1 MANWDQY
8 IRECLTNPRAFED
21 DPAFRSHLRSSMHTT
36 LHWFSTFG
44 ALLSALYVLVLFAL
58 QLPSSP
64 TWVPSLP
71 LETALRMGNGLLGTA
86 LSITG
91 ILAARV
97 QCSLWEGRLLVTLT
111 VLAVGLGG
119 LPHDLVAG
127 TIHTE
132 RLTPLYLAAVLAV
145 PLQVWQAFS
154 LGITLLLIILAGGEF
169 GPMLLLGT
177 DATLPVI
184 GPLFQIGAFTL
195 LLSGFALLFLSYRYE
210 QFQARRSQRQ
220 ALQTSRTLLHR
231 TEEMAKVGGWEL
243 DVSSGRMSWTEELYR
258 IHAVPLRFEPDLSSS
273 INFYAPEAQ
282 PVFRKALNRCIED
295 GQPFQLELPFDTA
308 HGSRRWVRTRG
319 EAHVENGQTTRVTGI
334 VHDITDRKEMEQEL
348 QESEKRLRR
357 AQRIAHLGNWERDL
371 KTDTL
376 LLSTELR
383 RIFGW
388 DDTADVT
395 YDAFLAAVHSEDREA
410 VREARAAA
418 LNGTA
423 PLDIEYR
430 IQRPDGTERHVHE
443 RGEVRHDDGHPV
455 RLSGTVLDITDR
467 KEMER
472 EVRQSRMALAEAQ
485 KIAQTGHLTI
495 NLATNTV
502 QLTEASGRLL
512 GLDPDVD
519 HEVNDLL
526 HLVHRE
532 DRDRVRH
539 AFARMHKEPVHELEY
554 RISPDNSDSVR
565 WMRERGRP
573 LKDEEGETEEIFG
586 VLTDVTEL
594 KVRAQERQDRE
605 SKIEALYAAT
615 GRLIKATSRSEVA
628 ALIEELVLNTFR
640 YPLTYVQLR
649 DQDQLLP
656 VRVSPQMRELLPER
670 LSHHVDS
677 DTIMSRAYRAGE
689 TIVAEDLDRDDVN
702 FESGPLRTWACIPLG
717 DRGLLSIG
725 SPQVDGIDAFDL
737 RLVEI
742 LASNA
747 AVVLDRI
754 EREQELV
761 QAKETAEEASELKSA
776 FLANMSHEIRTPLT
790 SIIGFAEAI
799 GEQHSEDG
807 SQDENEQDA
816 TQFASLIEK
825 SGRRL
830 LETLNSVLDFS
841 QLEAGSMHLAPDRID
856 LVPQIEET
864 VDLFRTRAREADV
877 TLSLDVPDEPVHGYA
892 DPEAV
897 RRVLRNL
904 ISNAVKFTDAGD
916 TVAVRATTT
925 TDWAEIEVRDTG
937 IGIDPEF
944 VPHLFDAFEQE
955 STGNKRTHEGS
966 GLGLAVAKRLIN
978 LMRGTID
985 VDTAKGEGT
994 RFTVRLPTEPPVS
1007 TSPQMA
1013 SVSSSSDEH

>member
-1 MANWDQY
+1 MANWDQH
-8 IRECLTNPRAFED
+8 IRECLTNPWALED
-21 DPAFRSHLRSSMHTT
+21 DPAFRDHLQTNMHTT
-36 LHWFSTFG
+36 LRWFSTIG
-44 ALLSALYVLVLFAL
+44 LVLSALYLLVLAGL

-64 TWVPSLP
+64 TWIPSLAP
-71 LETALRMGNGLLGTA
+71 ETALRMGNGLLATA
-86 LSITG
+86 LSLIG
-91 ILAARV
+91 MMAARM
-97 QCSLWEGRLLVTLT
+97 QCSIWEGRMLVTVT

-119 LPHDLVAG
+119 LPHDLLAG
-127 TIHTE
+127 SIHTQ
-132 RLTPLYLAAVLAV
+132 RFTPLFLAAVLAV
-145 PLQVWQAFS
+145 PLQAWQTLS
-154 LGITLLLIILAGGEF
+154 LGISLLLIIVAGGEF
-169 GPMLLLGT
+169 GPLLFL
-177 DATLPVI
+177 DAQSTLPI
-184 GPLFQIGAFTL
+184 LGPLFQVGAFTL
-195 LLSGFALLFLSYRYE
+195 LLTGFTILFLAYRYE
-210 QFQARRSQRQ
+210 QFQAQRSTRQ

-231 TEEMAKVGGWEL
+231 TEEMARVGGWEL
-243 DVSSGRMSWTEELYR
+243 DVKTGRMSWTKELYR
-258 IHAVPLRFEPDLSSS
+258 IHAVPLRYEPDLTSA
-273 INFYAPEAQ
+273 IDFYAPEAQ
-282 PVFRKALNRCIED
+282 PVFRSALSRCIDE
-295 GQPFQLELPFDTA
+295 GHPFQLELPFDTA

-319 EAHVENGQTTRVTGI
+319 EAHVENGTTTRVTGI
-334 VHDITDRKEMEQEL
+334 VHDITDRKQMEREL
-348 QESEKRLRR
+348 QESENRLRR

-371 KTDTL
+371 ETDTL
-376 LLSTELR
+376 LLSEELR

-388 DDTADVT
+388 DEDAEVT
-395 YDAFLAAVHSEDREA
+395 YEAFLSTLHPEDRDE
-410 VREARAAA
+410 VRDARADA
-418 LNGTA
+418 LDGTA
-423 PLDIEYR
+423 PLNVEYR
-430 IQRPDGTERHVHE
+430 IQRPDGEERFVHE
-443 RGEVRHDDGHPV
+443 RGEVNRENGHPV
-455 RLSGTVLDITDR
+455 RLSGTVLDITER

-495 NLATNTV
+495 NLVTNTV

-526 HLVHRE
+526 HLVHRD

-539 AFARMHKEPVHELEY
+539 AFARMHNEPVHELEY
-554 RISPDNSDSVR
+554 RISPDDADTVR

-573 LKDEEGETEEIFG
+573 LKDDAGETEEIFG

-594 KVRAQERQDRE
+594 KERAQEREERE

-615 GRLIKATSRSEVA
+615 GRLIQATSRSEVA
-628 ALIEELVLNTFR
+628 ALIEELVLNTFS
-640 YPLTYVQLR
+640 YPLTCVQLR
-649 DQDQLLP
+649 DDDQLLP
-656 VRVSPQMRELLPER
+656 VRVSPQLRELLPVR
-670 LSHHVDS
+670 PSHHVNA
-677 DTIMSRAYRAGE
+677 DTVGSNAYQTGE
-689 TIVAEDLDRDDVN
+689 TIVVEDLDHEDVS
-702 FESGPLRTWACIPLG
+702 FDSGPLRTWACIPLG

-725 SPQVDGIDAFDL
+725 SPQVNDIDAFDL

-761 QAKETAEEASELKSA
+761 QAKETAEQASELKSA

-799 GEQHSEDG
+799 GEQRPGGRSP
-807 SQDENEQDA
+807 DENGQDA

-841 QLEAGSMHLAPDRID
+841 QLEAGSMHLRPNRID
-856 LVPQIEET
+856 IAPEIEET
-864 VDLFRTRAREADV
+864 VELFRARAREADV
-877 TLSLDVPDEPVHGYA
+877 DLSIDVPDAPVDAYA

-904 ISNAVKFTDAGD
+904 ISNAVKFTDSGD
-916 TVAVRATTT
+916 AVTVRAIQTA
-925 TDWAEIEVRDTG
+925 DWTQIEVEDTG

-966 GLGLAVAKRLIN
+966 GLGLAVAKRLVN
-978 LMRGTID
+978 LMNGTID
-985 VDTAKGEGT
+985 VDTAKGNGT
-994 RFTVRLPTEPPVS
+994 CFTIRLPTDPPATTEVHSASAPSS
-1007 TSPQMA
+1007 TDA
-1013 SVSSSSDEH
+1013 E